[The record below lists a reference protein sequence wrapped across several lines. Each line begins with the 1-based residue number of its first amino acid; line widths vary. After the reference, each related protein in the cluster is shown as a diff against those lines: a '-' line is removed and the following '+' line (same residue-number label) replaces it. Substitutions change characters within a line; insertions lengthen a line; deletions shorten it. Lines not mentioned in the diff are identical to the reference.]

1 MAKDTMQSAGDR
13 SHPVALVGSEGSW
26 PMRQVAE
33 GQSARDG
40 AAVFVAMELSKSA
53 WLLAVQGSPSGKTSS
68 HRLEGGD
75 VAGLLAL
82 LRRLQAREQ
91 QACGGGEAQ
100 IVLGYEAGYDGFWL
114 QRRLAAEG
122 IRCWVMDPGSLQVN
136 RKARRAKTEPS
147 ASGPVVPIG
156 WMRRCCCGR

>member
-1 MAKDTMQSAGDR
+1 MQSAGDR
-13 SHPVALVGSEGSW
+13 SHTAALVGSEGSW

-33 GQSARDG
+33 EQSAWDG

-68 HRLEGGD
+68 HRLAGGD

-91 QACGGGEAQ
+91 QARGDGEVQ
-100 IVLGYEAGYDGFWL
+100 VILGYEAGKMVCS
-114 QRRLAAEG
+114 QRT
-122 IRCWVMDPGSLQVN
+122 S
-136 RKARRAKTEPS
+136 S
-147 ASGPVVPIG
+147 A
-156 WMRRCCCGR
+156 